1 MGLALYAALSAIV
14 AEALTVI
21 LVKYWI
27 DLVSAEAR
35 AGSSE
40 PGSEEACRGVRRRH
54 CALCLSGVDVN
65 KLLGGRGGC
74 VETGPLVP
82 EAGGLWP
89 VFSTV
94 VALLVFEAFYTYGS
108 GVLFEA
114 LPLAALSMVLLIA
127 AVIGLVDDIVGLPP
141 KLRVVFSMFA
151 AIPLIPFKL
160 GVSRVDL
167 PLIGVVDLGL
177 AYPLIAVPIGV
188 AGAANAFNMLAGL
201 NGLEAGS
208 GIVLMAFTLAY
219 AYLKGLHFVAV
230 AALVMLA
237 SLAGFIVFNWYKAR
251 VFPGNAF
258 TYGVGAY
265 YAGLVIIGDFQKF
278 GLALF
283 TPYFIELIYYFR
295 SVRDGVR
302 KENFGVL
309 SEDGGLRPP
318 HQRAYSLTHAAMKAL
333 SALGVKPTE
342 PRVTM
347 FILALEAAVGTAAL
361 VVFT

>member
-1 MGLALYAALSAIV
+1 MGLALYAALSALV
-14 AEALTVI
+14 AEALTIV

-27 DLVSAEAR
+27 DLVSSEAR

-40 PGSEEACRGVRRRH
+40 PGSQEACRGIRRRH

-65 KLLGGRGGC
+65 KMPGGGGGC
-74 VETGPLVP
+74 AAAGLLVP

-94 VALLVFEAFYTYGS
+94 VALLVFEALYTYGS

-127 AVIGLVDDIVGLPP
+127 AVIGFVDDVVGLPP
-141 KLRVVFSMFA
+141 KLRVAFSAFA

-167 PLIGVVDLGL
+167 PLVGVVDLGL
-177 AYPLIAVPIGV
+177 AYPLLAVPVGV

-219 AYLKGLHFVAV
+219 AYLKGLDFVAV
-230 AALVMLA
+230 AALIMLA
-237 SLAGFIVFNWYKAR
+237 SLAGFIVFNWYRAR

-265 YAGLVIIGDFQKF
+265 YAGLVIVGDFQKF
-278 GLALF
+278 GLMLF
-283 TPYFIELIYYFR
+283 TPYFIELAYYLR

-309 SEDGGLRPP
+309 GEDGSLRPP
-318 HQRAYSLTHAAMKAL
+318 HGRAYSITHAAMKAL
-333 SALGVKPTE
+333 SALGIRPTE
-342 PRVTM
+342 PRVTL
-347 FILALEAAVGTAAL
+347 FILALEALIGLVAL
-361 VVFT
+361 ALLV